1 MATRSRRLVLGAFWV
16 VLVVFFAV
24 FGLWAA
30 QRRLI
35 YIPDHT
41 RPELGAMGDTWEEV
55 TLHTSDGL
63 ALSAWYRPPEPER
76 PVVVVF
82 SGNGGNRGD
91 RADLGSR
98 LAGHGLGVL
107 LTDYRGY
114 GGNPGHPTEEGLARD
129 ARAAVTFL
137 ENELAGHPI
146 VYFGES
152 LSAAVA
158 IELAVDEPPT
168 ALVLRSPFTSLV
180 AVGRVHYPWA
190 PVGLLLKDQ
199 YPSDERIGLVSVPT
213 FVIAGDRDSIVPP
226 AQSFAI
232 YEAAPEPKRLL
243 VIEGTDH
250 NHPELVAGAG
260 VINEIVAF
268 IDG

>member
-1 MATRSRRLVLGAFWV
+1 MGALG
-16 VLVVFFAV
+16 VLVVVLLSV

-35 YIPDHT
+35 YFPDQT
-41 RPELGAMGDTWEEV
+41 RAELGAMGSTWEV
-55 TLHTSDGL
+55 VSLQTSDGL
-63 ALSAWYRPPEPER
+63 ALTAWYRAPEPEM

-82 SGNGGNRGD
+82 NGNAGNRGG
-91 RADLGSR
+91 RTDLGSR
-98 LAGHGLGVL
+98 LADHGLGVL

-114 GGNPGHPTEEGLARD
+114 GGNPGNPTEKGLARD
-129 ARAAVTFL
+129 ARAAVAFL
-137 ENELAGHPI
+137 ESRVPAQPL

-152 LSAAVA
+152 LGAAVA
-158 IELAVDEPPT
+158 IELATDVPPA

-190 PVGLLLKDQ
+190 PVGLVLKDR
-199 YPSDERIGLVSVPT
+199 YPSDERIGSLSVPT

-226 AQSFAI
+226 SQSFAI

-243 VIEGTDH
+243 VVEGADH
-250 NHPELVAGAG
+250 NDPELVAGSG
-260 VINEIVAF
+260 VIEEVAAF
-268 IDG
+268 IDGEVDW